1 MERFFELHN
10 EQIIGYKAITDAEL
24 GRKPTTHMTHIGLFD
39 DVLTF
44 LPDELHDDS
53 AMFIY
58 ESNADFLSLNFNRIE
73 HNSSGRYRSPKI
85 ITGGRGTVSLVST
98 IKDIARSMDANFLW
112 FLFWFGLES
121 GQAVFWLFNNQSQ
134 AYKDITGLGLELIYN
149 SKGRITINDSIFA
162 KILSYIE
169 NTLDSSTKNVVQ
181 ELEIETQ
188 IPGKLITERRIR
200 RYDIQRAQSIFTEV
214 GKRGETFVAEYFDK
228 LKFENKIKTYNWAN
242 ENSESG
248 NPYDF
253 CYQDLADNIIYLD
266 VKTTKF
272 DFEQKIIYSDK
283 EINFALTC
291 PIGCYNIYRV
301 YNLADSSADL
311 RICRNCSYHF
321 ESINNNIINFQNN
334 LNQIETNTQAISIA
348 FQPTVQNLAFDAK
361 ISLTK

>member
-10 EQIIGYKAITDAEL
+10 ERIIGYKAITDAEL
-24 GRKPTTHMTHIGLFD
+24 GRKPSTHMTHIGLFD

-44 LPDELHDDS
+44 LPDELRDDS

-73 HNSSGRYRSPKI
+73 HNSSGIYRSPKI

-98 IKDIARSMDANFLW
+98 IKDIARNMDAELLW

-134 AYKDITGLGLELIYN
+134 AYKDITNLGLELIYN
-149 SKGRITINDSIFA
+149 SKGRITVNDSIFN
-162 KILSYIE
+162 KVISYIE
-169 NTLDSSTKNVVQ
+169 STLDTSTQNVIQ

-188 IPGKLITERRIR
+188 IPGKLITERKIR
-200 RYDIQRAQSIFTEV
+200 RYDIQRARTIFTEI
-214 GKRGETFVAEYFDK
+214 GKRGEALVAEYFDK

-253 CYQDLADNIIYLD
+253 CYQDLADNVIYLD

-283 EINFALTC
+283 EIDFALTR
-291 PIGCYNIYRV
+291 PNGCYNIYRV
-301 YNLADSSADL
+301 YNLADNSANL
-311 RICRNCSYHF
+311 RICRDCSSHF
-321 ESINNNIINFQNN
+321 ASINTNILDFQSR
-334 LNQIETNTQAISIA
+334 LNRIETTAQSISIA

-361 ISLTK
+361 IRLAR